1 MPDDTLDILA
11 AQFFGKHIVETQA
24 EAIRDSLGE
33 TAVPRL
39 PVRGR
44 CREDLEAELARL
56 FLPAPILADP
66 LRRGPLGGEAGVTGI
81 DEQNQAI
88 DVRMGAIGILD
99 LLNDVDAGV
108 RVRDTRRI
116 ERLEEVVVADEC
128 PVPN

>member
-1 MPDDTLDILA
+1 M
-11 AQFFGKHIVETQA
+11 
-24 EAIRDSLGE
+24 
-33 TAVPRL
+33 
-39 PVRGR
+39 
-44 CREDLEAELARL
+44 
-56 FLPAPILADP
+56 
-66 LRRGPLGGEAGVTGI
+66 TGI

>member
-1 MPDDTLDILA
+1 MTVSVKQPFHAFLSGADAVRIS
-11 AQFFGKHIVETQA
+11 K
-24 EAIRDSLGE
+24 RSL
-33 TAVPRL
+33 
-39 PVRGR
+39 
-44 CREDLEAELARL
+44 RL